1 MEKERVS
8 SDEET
13 LRRLVVEL
21 RILEGTA
28 EALQARLNLVSA
40 ALTELNIAKMTL
52 EGVEKERGEA
62 PLFVPIGGGS
72 YVQAKLASSDKVIL
86 GIGAGVS
93 VEKTVAEA
101 KETVG
106 IRIADFEKTRLTL
119 QQQLVQVVDRIQEGR
134 AKFQELTAKIS
145 EAERQADVQETERRP

>member
-1 MEKERVS
+1 LEKERVS

>member
-1 MEKERVS
+1 LEKERAL

-13 LRRLVVEL
+13 LRRTVVEL

-28 EALQARLNLVSA
+28 EALQARLNLMNA
-40 ALTELNIAKMTL
+40 ALTELSFARMTL
-52 EGVEKERGEA
+52 EGVEKEKGEA

-72 YVQAKLASSDKVIL
+72 YVQAKLASSDKIIL

-93 VEKTVAEA
+93 VEKTVTEA

-106 IRIADFEKTRLTL
+106 NRIADFEKTRATL
-119 QQQLVQVVDRIQEGR
+119 QQQLIQVVDRIQEGR
-134 AKFQELTAKIS
+134 TRFQELTAKMS
-145 EAERQADVQETERRP
+145 EAERQANVQETEGRP